1 MVCWNSSSELKHYVF
16 ESLKKLGKKPSHQKG
31 QNFLIDASI
40 IHFQIDKAQISSSD
54 VVLEIG
60 SGLGN
65 LTLCLAKLAKK
76 VYAIESDKTLAK
88 FLEDSTESYTNIEVI
103 IGDAVKTDLP
113 NFNKCVSNLPY
124 QISSPITFK
133 LLDYSFDL
141 AVLMFQ
147 KEFAQRLFAE
157 PGTADYS
164 RLTIMAK
171 LKATCN
177 YLRTVKPN
185 SYYPQPKIHSSI
197 VSIQKKKETSVENHD
212 DFKLLITL
220 LFSNKKKIVRSVLS
234 NQLKRKAKLN
244 IYPKIDI
251 LDSLPY
257 AERRI
262 FTLSLEELI
271 QLYEVIKTEIGEDM
285 WSDIISLNTR

>member
-16 ESLKKLGKKPSHQKG
+16 ESLKTLGKKPSHRKG
-31 QNFLIDASI
+31 QNFLVDAGI
-40 IHFQIDKAQISSSD
+40 IHFQIEKAQISPSD

-76 VYAIESDKTLAK
+76 VYAIEYDRTLAK
-88 FLEDSTESYTNIEVI
+88 FLEDATESYSNIEI
-103 IGDAVKTDLP
+103 IVGDAVKTDLP
-113 NFNKCVSNLPY
+113 VFNKCVSNLPY

-133 LLDYSFDL
+133 LLEHTFDL
-141 AVLMFQ
+141 AILMFQ

-157 PGTADYS
+157 PGTTDYS
-164 RLTIMAK
+164 RVTVMAN
-171 LKATCN
+171 LKASCT
-177 YLRTVKPN
+177 YLKTVKPN
-185 SYYPQPKIHSSI
+185 SYYPQPQVHSSI
-197 VSIQKKKETSVENHD
+197 VSIQKKKETLVENHD
-212 DFKLLITL
+212 DFRLLITL
-220 LFSNKKKIVRSVLS
+220 LFSNKKKIVRSVFS
-234 NQLKRKAKLN
+234 NLLKKKAKLN

-262 FTLSLEELI
+262 FTLSLEELVEV
-271 QLYEVIKTEIGEDM
+271 YEVTKTKIGEDM
-285 WSDIISLNTR
+285 WSDIISLNMK

>member
-16 ESLKKLGKKPSHQKG
+16 ESLKKLGIKPSHQKG

-40 IHFQIDKAQISSSD
+40 IHFQIDKAQISASD
-54 VVLEIG
+54 IILEIG

-76 VYAIESDKTLAK
+76 VYAIEADRTLAK
-88 FLEDSTESYTNIEVI
+88 FLEDTTESYTNIEI
-103 IGDAVKTDLP
+103 ITGDAVKTDLP

-133 LLDYSFDL
+133 LLEHSFDL

-147 KEFAQRLFAE
+147 KEFAQRLFAK
-157 PGTADYS
+157 PGTKDYS
-164 RLTIMAK
+164 RITVMSN
-171 LKATCN
+171 LKATCEH
-177 YLRTVKPN
+177 LKTVKPK
-185 SYYPQPKIHSSI
+185 SYYPQPQIHSSI
-197 VSIQKKKETSVENHD
+197 VSIQKKKESLVKNHD
-212 DFKLLITL
+212 DFRLLITL

-262 FTLSLEELI
+262 VTLSLEELV
-271 QLYEVIKTEIGEDM
+271 QLYEITKTKIGEDM
-285 WSDIISLNTR
+285 WSDIISLNMR